1 MKDIKNIAIYGSCV
15 SKDPFTTR
23 FNKDYKKKYNCVVSD
38 QRHSFISTMQEKE
51 EVDVLELVS
60 ADPNRNTLDEFNI

>member
-38 QRHSFISTMQEKE
+38 QRHSFISTMQERRPQITKK
-51 EVDVLELVS
+51 VKLF
-60 ADPNRNTLDEFNI
+60 AKRTG

>member
-23 FNKDYKKKYNCVVSD
+23 FNKDYKKKV
-38 QRHSFISTMQEKE
+38 
-51 EVDVLELVS
+51 
-60 ADPNRNTLDEFNI
+60 